1 MKELYLAIAV
11 LCFLVAI
18 MVYCVNKSIQTLREL
33 RDFWKKYEQTR
44 IDLEASAKEFAER
57 CKDEIN

>member
-1 MKELYLAIAV
+1 MKELYLTMAI

-33 RDFWKKYEQTR
+33 YNFWKQYKKVQ
-44 IDLEASAKEFAER
+44 IDFEEKMKEFYGR
-57 CKDEIN
+57 K